1 VVSQL
6 LFVDINLFEEDKCIS
21 LLFFV
26 PNSRDNV
33 VVTPRNNVT
42 MLKLNYLVASPL
54 SEEMI
59 WKTMDSQTKDA
70 LSLWGRLGDI
80 NKSTLREV

>member
-70 LSLWGRLGDI
+70 LSL
-80 NKSTLREV
+80 

>member
-42 MLKLNYLVASPL
+42 TLKLNYLVASPL

-70 LSLWGRLGDI
+70 LSL
-80 NKSTLREV
+80 

>member
-1 VVSQL
+1 MAKHLNAFNTVVSQL

-70 LSLWGRLGDI
+70 LSL
-80 NKSTLREV
+80 